1 MRSVCMRSVCMWSVC
16 MWGVCVCGVCLC
28 GVCVCGVLPQHT
40 LSQRKTL
47 SQHTRLDS
55 RNTRES
61 QHKTL
66 LQHTHLDSRKMLIC
80 TLPTHS
86 LAAQDTVAT
95 YPLGLSQHTSVST
108 QKGVTLFR
116 VTRVGLPQHTLSQRK
131 TLSQHT
137 LLYSRNTRASQHIV
151 EF

>member
-1 MRSVCMRSVCMWSVC
+1 MRSVCMWSVC

-55 RNTRES
+55 RNTRAS

-66 LQHTHLDSRKMLIC
+66 LQHTHLDSRKTLIC

-95 YPLGLSQHTSVST
+95 YPLGVPTLATHERLNT
-108 QKGVTLFR
+108 KGCD
-116 VTRVGLPQHTLSQRK
+116 TLSCYESG
-131 TLSQHT
+131 TPATHSLAAQHT